1 MLIYSAKLSSLLHPR
16 PKYNVPEYHPPRLE
30 LSVRGQIKRTLINL
44 GKDNKT
50 VFYRTLYEHPSLAS
64 VVQVFIPG
72 LERFHLIRSGIPVA
86 PQSAFK
92 GIRQ

>member
-1 MLIYSAKLSSLLHPR
+1 MINQKGLSSFWL
-16 PKYNVPEYHPPRLE
+16 YQGSVPAFHPPHTD
-30 LSVRGQIKRTLINL
+30 LSVRGQVKRTLINL
-44 GKDNKT
+44 EKHNKIA
-50 VFYRTLYEHPSLAS
+50 FYRTLYEHPNLAT

-86 PQSAFK
+86 PQSALK

>member
-1 MLIYSAKLSSLLHPR
+1 MF
-16 PKYNVPEYHPPRLE
+16 HPPHIE
-30 LSVRGQIKRTLINL
+30 LSVRGQVKRTAINL
-44 GKDNKT
+44 EKQNKT
-50 VFYRTLYEHPSLAS
+50 VFYRTLYEHPNFAT